1 MKFTAVQKPATNK
14 HDVSDVTGVS
24 LCLFIM
30 ASDAPESGWLS
41 NTCKRLIGHGPR
53 QWQAASLAEGPDR
66 GSQSRAIG
74 SWVKMS
80 GH

>member
-1 MKFTAVQKPATNK
+1 MKFTNK
-14 HDVSDVTGVS
+14 HDVTGVS
-24 LCLFIM
+24 LWSCLCFIM